1 MKNITCL
8 ENVVGEFINN
18 EERIDSIIGNNS
30 SVMDY
35 LIKYWDYKN
44 SNYVWVIKW
53 FLINNSLFWNSQTD
67 ISKALYKIQN
77 FNLAEYIEW
86 EINIY
91 DEDLLNSYYYF
102 DNWTDVRKWDKDV
115 IYILKRAQ
123 YEWYDELYSDIL
135 NNFLE
140 FIKDNYFIINNEK
153 YK

>member
-1 MKNITCL
+1 MLLVNLLIMKKELILLL
-8 ENVVGEFINN
+8 E
-18 EERIDSIIGNNS
+18 II
-30 SVMDY
+30 VMDY

-102 DNWTDVRKWDKDV
+102 DNWTDVREWDKDV

>member
-18 EERIDSIIGNNS
+18 EERIDSIIENNS
-30 SVMDY
+30 SVMEY

-102 DNWTDVRKWDKDV
+102 DNWTDVREWDKDV